1 MSIHILF
8 SCNDFLCPGNG
19 NADKTIQGEFTR
31 GQVITLP
38 PRHLAFSSSCFCK
51 ECHQNHQLWY
61 SLNIFFFFFFFYCML
76 LKYFSFFVTKACR
89 RTRKVEMLL
98 GQLFFCLI
106 FYAAISKYTW
116 HFLACFFVV
125 TFFCF
130 VPLPLKDLIKTN

>member
-1 MSIHILF
+1 MSTYILF

-19 NADKTIQGEFTR
+19 NASKTIQGEFIR

-38 PRHLAFSSSCFCK
+38 PRHLAFSSSCFCE

-61 SLNIFFFFFFFYCML
+61 SLNIFFFFDCML

-98 GQLFFCLI
+98 GKLFFCLI
-106 FYAAISKYTW
+106 FYAAISEYTW

-125 TFFCF
+125 TFFLFCSF
-130 VPLPLKDLIKTN
+130 TT